1 MEELQPTEG
10 AAQAVLPPGLAEAI
24 ESFSLI
30 IEQFGL
36 PRMAGR
42 IFALLTLI
50 EDGAATQSELSSML
64 QASTGSISTMTRML
78 EQLGFS
84 ERVSI
89 PGDRRDRFRL
99 RPDPLVE
106 MTKRRIEGVIHMI
119 NAIEKA
125 KHNKDIGPLATA
137 RLERAE
143 SFYRFFHVEMELALV
158 RWLEE
163 NPLPEDEPI
172 AE

>member
-1 MEELQPTEG
+1 MDTADNGEAHP
-10 AAQAVLPPGLAEAI
+10 LPPGLAEAI
-24 ESFSLI
+24 ESFSVI

-42 IFALLTLI
+42 IFAALTLI

-78 EQLGFS
+78 EQLGFM

-89 PGDRRDRFRL
+89 PGDRRDRFQL
-99 RPDPLVE
+99 RQDPLVE
-106 MTKRRIEGVIHMI
+106 MSKRRIEGIIHMI
-119 NAIEKA
+119 NAVEKA
-125 KHNKDIGPLATA
+125 KHNKDIGPLATE

-143 SFYRFFHVEMELALV
+143 SFYRFFHIEMELALV
-158 RWLEE
+158 RWLDD
-163 NPLPEDEPI
+163 NPLPV
-172 AE
+172 AESPPE

>member
-1 MEELQPTEG
+1 MEIAENGEPTPI
-10 AAQAVLPPGLAEAI
+10 APGLAEAI

-42 IFALLTLI
+42 IFAALSLT
-50 EDGAATQSELSSML
+50 EDGAATQSELSDML
-64 QASTGSISTMTRML
+64 QASSGSISTMTRLL
-78 EQLGFS
+78 EQLGFM

-89 PGDRRDRFRL
+89 LGDRRDRFQL

-106 MTKRRIEGVIHMI
+106 MSKRRIEGVIHMI

-125 KHNKDIGPLATA
+125 KRNKDIGPLATD
-137 RLERAE
+137 RLDRAE

-158 RWLEE
+158 RWLDD
-163 NPLPEDEPI
+163 NPLLTEEPL

>member
-1 MEELQPTEG
+1 MDIADNDATGPL
-10 AAQAVLPPGLAEAI
+10 AAGLAEAV

-42 IFALLTLI
+42 IFAILLLT
-50 EDGAATQSELSSML
+50 EDGAATQSELSEML
-64 QASTGSISTMTRML
+64 QASTGSISTMTRLL
-78 EQLGFS
+78 EQLAFI
-84 ERVSI
+84 ERVSL
-89 PGDRRDRFRL
+89 PGHRRDRFRL
-99 RPDPLVE
+99 RQDPLVE
-106 MTKRRIEGVIHMI
+106 MSKRRIEGVIHMI

-125 KHNKDIGPLATA
+125 KHHKDIGPLATD

-143 SFYRFFHVEMELALV
+143 SFYRFFHVEMELALI
-158 RWLEE
+158 RWLDD
-163 NPLPEDEPI
+163 NPLLTEEPR

>member
-1 MEELQPTEG
+1 M
-10 AAQAVLPPGLAEAI
+10 AEAI
-24 ESFSLI
+24 ESFSMI

-50 EDGAATQSELSSML
+50 EDGSATQSEISEML

-78 EQLGFS
+78 EQLGFA
-84 ERVSI
+84 ERVSL

-99 RPDPLVE
+99 RQDPLVE
-106 MTKRRIEGVIHMI
+106 MSKRRIEGVIHMI

-125 KHNKDIGPLATA
+125 KHHKDIGPVATE
-137 RLERAE
+137 RLDRAE

-158 RWLEE
+158 RWLEA
-163 NPLPEDEPI
+163 NPLPQDETT